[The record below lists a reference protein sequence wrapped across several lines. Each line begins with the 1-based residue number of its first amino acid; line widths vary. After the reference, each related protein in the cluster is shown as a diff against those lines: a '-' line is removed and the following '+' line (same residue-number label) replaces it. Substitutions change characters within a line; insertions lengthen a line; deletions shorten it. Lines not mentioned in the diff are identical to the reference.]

1 MPFPP
6 FTWER
11 KTSGPGRSGRQRQ
24 PSTPPKV
31 LLAKVSARGGGA
43 GGGFTYRCP
52 LPLPRFPVRKLDV
65 PQCGSR
71 PGPARNQRR
80 RSRPRITPAPGGGG
94 DRCSDRGPPPTAPT
108 SALARRE
115 AKGSRTGWPAPA
127 LSRDKV
133 PPGPGTRDRG
143 HWLPA
148 RVTCLPSA
156 AAGAGRGGHPGWE
169 RGRPCPRNS
178 RLFPKTGIT
187 GGIELGAPDLPRTS
201 DVSFCSLDS

>member
-11 KTSGPGRSGRQRQ
+11 KTSGPGRSGSQRQ

-94 DRCSDRGPPPTAPT
+94 DRCSDRGPPPHRPNVRTGPQGSKGVSDRLACPGSQSRQGPSRPGNPQPRALAPCAGYLPSVCGCRGGARRASRVGAR
-108 SALARRE
+108 SAL
-115 AKGSRTGWPAPA
+115 PAE
-127 LSRDKV
+127 LTS
-133 PPGPGTRDRG
+133 
-143 HWLPA
+143 
-148 RVTCLPSA
+148 
-156 AAGAGRGGHPGWE
+156 
-169 RGRPCPRNS
+169 
-178 RLFPKTGIT
+178 FP
-187 GGIELGAPDLPRTS
+187 
-201 DVSFCSLDS
+201 